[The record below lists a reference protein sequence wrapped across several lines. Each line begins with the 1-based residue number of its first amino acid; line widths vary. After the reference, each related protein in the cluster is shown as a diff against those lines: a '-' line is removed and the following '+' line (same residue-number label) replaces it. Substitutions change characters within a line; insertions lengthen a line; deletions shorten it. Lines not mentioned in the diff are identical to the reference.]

1 MTIPDVRL
9 FRTVKAPDHSVA
21 SVAEPSRSQD
31 ARDSVVDRSIGQFIR
46 EIRNLDDAQ
55 IEKILIYQRNHNLR
69 FGEAAIA
76 LKLASSNDVLWAL
89 SRQFHYPYAT
99 EGDVVGFDD
108 ELIAAIDPFSDQAE
122 IFRDIRSQLLA
133 SVMAGDQSHRSLA
146 VLSPSV
152 GDGKTFFAAN
162 LAVTFSQ
169 LEGRT
174 LLVDADMRTPRLHRL
189 FGLSD
194 RAGLSGVL
202 AGHTE
207 ADVIQ
212 QIHALPHLY
221 VLPVGTVPPNPL
233 ELLQRP
239 AFGLLMHELCAKF
252 DHVIVDTPAASHGAD
267 ARVLAARCG
276 AALVMGRRG
285 KTPMDALQL
294 LISQVHK
301 NQVKFAGVMINE
313 H

>member
-1 MTIPDVRL
+1 MTIPDVRS

-122 IFRDIRSQLLA
+122 IFRDIRSQLFSTPTLPD
-133 SVMAGDQSHRSLA
+133 GDIIA
-146 VLSPSV
+146 VLLTDRP
-152 GDGKTFFAAN
+152 FAEIGTQDSNA
-162 LAVTFSQ
+162 LIGATAVF
-169 LEGRT
+169 
-174 LLVDADMRTPRLHRL
+174 V
-189 FGLSD
+189 
-194 RAGLSGVL
+194 
-202 AGHTE
+202 
-207 ADVIQ
+207 
-212 QIHALPHLY
+212 
-221 VLPVGTVPPNPL
+221 NN
-233 ELLQRP
+233 
-239 AFGLLMHELCAKF
+239 K
-252 DHVIVDTPAASHGAD
+252 
-267 ARVLAARCG
+267 
-276 AALVMGRRG
+276 
-285 KTPMDALQL
+285 
-294 LISQVHK
+294 
-301 NQVKFAGVMINE
+301 
-313 H
+313 